1 MLSHDSPFLKL
12 NADEFRFSHQD
23 IPAPAGWEPPEN
35 FPECCEFHKG
45 AVNGTKNFLEKF
57 PFCCDSHKEFAERFP
72 PLKGEYDYLITKV
85 VNQISYT
92 EFIIADRLNNDDW
105 FEDITDYLEYNI
117 SSFGHPGMGDH
128 LYYIDIK
135 HYIKN
140 STSEIPQEK
149 RDKLIGWLEEKWHP
163 KVIHQSADLNTLHRI
178 HQKWIKTF
186 PFELSYF
193 APLKEH
199 FSKKKPFVSKIVR
212 TNRYTGLTAFQVHTE
227 ESMVQYLF
235 DLTKN
240 LLNAINT
247 KELVQSGKIANVDQP
262 KFEMIL
268 QEREVKRKALLESYD
283 KKERRYINTIKQWL
297 KDEIDFFSQLKS
309 LDNKILPKPRKEN
322 KPSKNLSFKLKHGK
336 ADKVKSI
343 IYDLNRE
350 FYLLNEDKCN
360 CDDFIEVLLSKQV
373 VKKTEIHFNCYNN
386 QLAFIIDEFKNRKYF
401 DGLSYASI
409 EKAGF
414 FFSKE
419 GTKITG
425 QLISSS
431 KNQNPKPEGEAEI
444 VAIFNKFQ

>member
-1 MLSHDSPFLKL
+1 MHTNDSPFLQL
-12 NADEFRFSHQD
+12 NANEFRFSHHD
-23 IPAPAGWEPPEN
+23 IPAPEGWEPPEN

-45 AVNGTKNFLEKF
+45 AVSGTKNFLEKF

-72 PLKGEYDYLITKV
+72 PLKGEYDYLIIKV

-105 FEDITDYLEYNI
+105 LEDITDYLEYNI

-128 LYYIDIK
+128 LYNMDIK

-140 STSEIPQEK
+140 STTDIPQEK
-149 RDKLIGWLEEKWHP
+149 RDRLIGWLEEKWHP
-163 KVIHQSADLNTLHRI
+163 KVIHKSADLNTLHRI

-199 FSKKKPFVSKIVR
+199 FSNKKPFVSKIIR

-240 LLNAINT
+240 ILAKINSA
-247 KELVQSGKIANVDQP
+247 ELVRTGQLSDFDKR

-268 QEREVKRKALLESYD
+268 EQREVKRKSLLEKYS
-283 KKERRYINTIKQWL
+283 KKENKYISTIKQWL
-297 KDEIDFFSQLKS
+297 DDEIQFFDQLKS
-309 LDNKILPKPRKEN
+309 LNQKVLPKPKKEIKQQ
-322 KPSKNLSFKLKHGK
+322 KPISFKMKYGK
-336 ADKVKSI
+336 EEKIKSI
-343 IYDLNRE
+343 INELHRE
-350 FYLLNEDKCN
+350 FYLLNEEKCN
-360 CDDFIEVLLSKQV
+360 CDDFIEVLLSKQI

-431 KNQNPKPEGEAEI
+431 KNQNPNPERETEI
-444 VAIFNKFQ
+444 VAIFDKFQ